1 MNSKQ
6 FGDYEQKRKTAY
18 FFFLIILGK
27 QKLRG
32 IATETKSTKK
42 LLCLQPVMFTGLG
55 ASQCPGIALRRGC
68 ALPAL
73 HRSKNL
79 SRHSF

>member
-27 QKLRG
+27 QKLSG
-32 IATETKSTKK
+32 IATETKSSSVPSACDVHRLGSK
-42 LLCLQPVMFTGLG
+42 PV
-55 ASQCPGIALRRGC
+55 
-68 ALPAL
+68 
-73 HRSKNL
+73 
-79 SRHSF
+79 SRHCA